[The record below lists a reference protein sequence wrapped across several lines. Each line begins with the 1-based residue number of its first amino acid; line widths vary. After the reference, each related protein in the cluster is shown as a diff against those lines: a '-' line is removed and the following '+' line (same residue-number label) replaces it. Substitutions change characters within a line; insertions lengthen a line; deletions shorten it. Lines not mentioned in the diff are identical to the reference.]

1 LFPKVKE
8 LLAGQSLTVETVKL
22 PWDRALRC
30 IAVGDFAAAYRR
42 WLERN
47 EKCVRIGYN
56 YVEKS

>member
-1 LFPKVKE
+1 VKE

-30 IAVGDFAAAYRR
+30 IAVGDFAAAYRQ

>member
-1 LFPKVKE
+1 VKE

-22 PWDRALRC
+22 AWDRALRC
-30 IAVGDFAAAYRR
+30 IAEGDFAAAYRR